1 MYSLYYLFFWENP
14 WGSSF
19 MDLFSFPSANILIKF
34 VLGPSMKDW
43 KGDKRGIF
51 LSRLKHGPND

>member
-1 MYSLYYLFFWENP
+1 
-14 WGSSF
+14 

-34 VLGPSMKDW
+34 VLGPSMRDW